1 MQQQQCKSS
10 AAHAAG
16 RRCRCGSRRGSRCGR
31 GRGRGRGPREGL
43 CLWGEG
49 NMTSGGREREQGGG
63 IRERKGGQRQLN

>member
-16 RRCRCGSRRGSRCGR
+16 RRCRRGSRR

-43 CLWGEG
+43 VGLSVEVEVIW
-49 NMTSGGREREQGGG
+49 RAREQGGG
-63 IRERKGGQRQLN
+63 RSERKGGQGN